1 VELQKL
7 LQYALKMEEDGRNFY
22 LEGANRVKNQLAK
35 EVLTHLADDE
45 LDHIERIQEG
55 YERVIKNESFTT
67 KNIQGLRRSSREYFE
82 NIFTE
87 AQKKSQELIEYE
99 AEELDILKTALDLES
114 KSHQFYSEQIGEQSD
129 EQVKQFLDF
138 LASEEYRHYNLIFNT
153 IQYITNP
160 SEWYYQEEKPI
171 FEGG

>member
-1 VELQKL
+1 MELQEL
-7 LQYALKMEEDGRNFY
+7 LQRALKMEEDGRNFY
-22 LEGANRVKNQLAK
+22 LESAGRVKNQLAK
-35 EVLTHLADDE
+35 EVLNHLADDE
-45 LDHIERIQEG
+45 LDHIERIKEG
-55 YERVIKNESFTT
+55 YERITKNEPFAT
-67 KNIQGLRRSSREYFE
+67 KEIQGLKRSSREYFE

-87 AQKKSQELIEYE
+87 AQKKSQELIKHE

-160 SEWYYQEEKPI
+160 TDWYYQEEKPI

>member
-1 VELQKL
+1 MELQEL
-7 LQYALKMEEDGRNFY
+7 LQRALKMEEDGRNFY
-22 LEGANRVKNQLAK
+22 LEGAGRVKNQLAK
-35 EVLTHLADDE
+35 EVLNHLADDE
-45 LDHIERIQEG
+45 LDHIERIKEG
-55 YERVIKNESFTT
+55 YERITKNEPFAT
-67 KNIQGLRRSSREYFE
+67 KEIQGLKRSSREYFE

-87 AQKKSQELIEYE
+87 AQKKSQELIKHE

-160 SEWYYQEEKPI
+160 TDWYYQEEKPI